1 MSLEKAKKMAELREE
16 IAEASKGL
24 SAFHQ
29 DSRKKMDADILSGFT
44 DYLEAN
50 NFAVSK
56 SKLGAQGEYKD
67 LKIKLVL
74 AGPEDEFI
82 GIYHSFEIWVN
93 DKKKDV
99 TIKPIFSGIPSRSPI
114 RSGDSIQMLEED
126 LHFIKEELAN
136 RRLTDFKFDCTQR
149 PIRQGIQPVLKDS
162 VAEVVDYFLS

>member
-1 MSLEKAKKMAELREE
+1 MSLQQAKRLAELREE
-16 IAEASKGL
+16 ITVASKGL
-24 SAFHQ
+24 STFHQ
-29 DSRKKMDADILSGFT
+29 DFRKQMDDQVLSGFT

-50 NFAVSK
+50 GFAVSK
-56 SKLGAQGEYKD
+56 SKSGAQGEYKD

-74 AGPEDEFI
+74 AGPEDAFI

-99 TIKPIFSGIPSRSPI
+99 TIKPFFSGTPSRSPV

-126 LHFIKEELAN
+126 LQLIKEELAN
-136 RRLTDFKFDCTQR
+136 KSLTGFNFDCTQR
-149 PIRQGIQPVLKDS
+149 PIKQGTQPVIKDS